1 MIKSKTAGTLLL
13 LLCLCCA
20 FATVAG
26 VRSLGVTCG
35 AVADHTKHRRVA
47 AHRTLEPNNHCWAGP
62 ISSTNDTSIN
72 LFQQSNRS
80 NARCSDKKKL
90 LWPRVSY
97 HPPHIGFR
105 SFLVCWCSTGTAYM
119 QACISGSCAAY
130 SCLVRQKHSSQ
141 SLNDD

>member
-35 AVADHTKHRRVA
+35 AVCRSYSAPQGSGSPYTG
-47 AHRTLEPNNHCWAGP
+47 TNNHRWAGP
-62 ISSTNDTSIN
+62 ISSSNDTSIN

-105 SFLVCWCSTGTAYM
+105 SFLVCWCSTSTAHM
-119 QACISGSCAAY
+119 QACISGSFAAY